1 MIPETNFFQIRRGN
15 NLDKNTGGKT
25 HRLLLFKDGLFG
37 LVVVLEVAP
46 VRS

>member
-1 MIPETNFFQIRRGN
+1 MIPETNFFEIRRGN
-15 NLDKNTGGKT
+15 NFDKNAGERT
-25 HRLLLFKDGLFG
+25 HRLLLFEDGLFG